1 MMNAALSLP
10 ALSLAALLLA
20 APAHAF
26 SELQEAQVETPVE
39 GVPETDAPAMELPQ
53 PEVPS
58 LEVPLPDP
66 IRPAT
71 PGRSAPEATPR
82 VLYDVML
89 LPEPVRRMRELIMAA
104 CKTGDVEALRA
115 LLSTGANA
123 TQLSLSAV
131 DGDPIEH
138 LKSLS
143 GDDQGHEILAI
154 LYEVLAAGFV
164 HLDVGA
170 DDEIYAWPYF
180 MAIPIDELTPPQ
192 RVELFKLVTAGDY
205 EEMKAY
211 GTYIFFRVGISP
223 DGEWEFF
230 VGGE

>member
-1 MMNAALSLP
+1 MMNVTPSLP
-10 ALSLAALLLA
+10 LLSLAALLLA

-26 SELQEAQVETPVE
+26 SELQDVQMEA
-39 GVPETDAPAMELPQ
+39 PEEQPASEDAPAVERGPDLPD
-53 PEVPS
+53 

-66 IRPAT
+66 LRPAT
-71 PGRSAPEATPR
+71 PGATAAEEAPR

-104 CKTGDVEALRA
+104 CKAGDIEALRT
-115 LLSTGANA
+115 LLSSGRNA
-123 TQLSLSAV
+123 TQISLSAV

-164 HLDVGA
+164 HLDIGT

-180 MAIPIDELTPPQ
+180 VAVPIDGLTPPQ

>member
-1 MMNAALSLP
+1 MMITVPTLP
-10 ALSLAALLLA
+10 ALCLAALLLA
-20 APAHAF
+20 TPAHAF
-26 SELQEAQVETPVE
+26 SELQEAQVETPAE
-39 GVPETDAPAMELPQ
+39 DEPAIELPQ
-53 PEVPS
+53 PEMPS

-66 IRPAT
+66 IRPAM
-71 PGRSAPEATPR
+71 PGASAPEAAPR

-89 LPEPVRRMRELIMAA
+89 LPEPVRRIRELIMAA
-104 CKTGDVEALRA
+104 CKAGDVEALRA
-115 LLSTGANA
+115 FLSTGANA

-131 DGDPIEH
+131 EGDPIEH

-164 HLDVGA
+164 HLDIGT
-170 DDEIYAWPYF
+170 DNEIYAWPYF
-180 MAIPIDELTPPQ
+180 LAIPIDDLTPPQ